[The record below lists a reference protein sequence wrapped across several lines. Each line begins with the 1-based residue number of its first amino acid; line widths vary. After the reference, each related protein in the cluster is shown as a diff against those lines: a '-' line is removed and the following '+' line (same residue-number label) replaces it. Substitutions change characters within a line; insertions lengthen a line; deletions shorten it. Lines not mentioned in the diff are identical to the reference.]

1 MNKTIYDLYVKW
13 AWLVIAGLTAIV
25 LLSCN
30 KPAKEIRTETTT
42 VDSTWKK
49 DFAQSQA
56 QMLVMFKQQAD
67 AIVSAYKKT
76 VDINKDVNTITEKL
90 YDVNTGKLTCE
101 RTTKIDKTTYDSM
114 AASSSTHYVTINGGS
129 TSSSSSSTSGSISST
144 SHSVDNKKDVI
155 IRYSGAIFV
164 GWDPLALKP
173 APSVIGLEYIII
185 DPISV
190 MGQYDIDIKK
200 AYVGPHLKF

>member
-164 GWDPLALKP
+164 GWDPPPQSL
-173 APSVIGLEYIII
+173 ICTN
-185 DPISV
+185 
-190 MGQYDIDIKK
+190 
-200 AYVGPHLKF
+200 GP